1 VVAEDGVGSAGE
13 YRGHPAPAG
22 SEAGV
27 ANGVDPAS
35 DAVQPRLR
43 GSALD
48 LLGGVADRQQLSGG
62 HHAVLFGCQ
71 GGEPNLT

>member
-1 VVAEDGVGSAGE
+1 
-13 YRGHPAPAG
+13 
-22 SEAGV
+22 V